1 MTIVQPN
8 YRQAAGSAG
17 SVTKSGASIN
27 SFHAD
32 ELPAPGIPL
41 KLVSGKAVKLSGT
54 EKAEEIIGI
63 AMKRP
68 TPFEPFYPGDMIEV
82 VHEGFV
88 QVPVVD
94 GKTPVRGGAV
104 YFDAAQQKFT
114 TDSEGK
120 AHIRAVW
127 SADGQSGG
135 IGEIQIVPYVAT
147 PSGASGID
155 QSTAD
160 GRYFKKADKI
170 NLTTDVT
177 GALPVANGG
186 SGASTDVF
194 MKKTDKVNLTNGVS
208 GALPIA
214 NGGTGA
220 TDATTALSNLGGQP
234 KTE

>member
-17 SVTKSGASIN
+17 AVTQSGASIK

-41 KLVSGKAVKLSGT
+41 KLESGKAVKLSGT

-82 VHEGFV
+82 VSEGYV
-88 QVPVVD
+88 HVPVVD
-94 GKTPVRGGAV
+94 GKTPTRGGAV
-104 YFDAAQQKFT
+104 YFDAAHQKFT

-120 AHIRAVW
+120 AHIRAIW
-127 SADGQSGG
+127 AADGQSGG

-147 PSGASGID
+147 PGGASGID

-160 GRYFKKADKI
+160 GRYFKKQDKI
-170 NLTTDVT
+170 DMSADIKGT
-177 GALPVANGG
+177 
-186 SGASTDVF
+186 
-194 MKKTDKVNLTNGVS
+194 
-208 GALPIA
+208 LPIA

-220 TDATTALSNLGGQP
+220 TEAGAALSNLGGQP